1 MACFFL
7 NMVSFSGHVVK
18 GETGGLLL
26 FLNMVSF
33 SGHVVKGEMGGLLF
47 LT

>member
-1 MACFFL
+1 MIRFR
-7 NMVSFSGHVVK
+7 GHVVK
-18 GETGGLLL
+18 GETGGLL

-33 SGHVVKGEMGGLLF
+33 SGNVVKGEAGGLLF